1 VLRAIRCFNYQI
13 GKIAPVTVHDPD
25 EEQRSD
31 AVRSITGTDA
41 PIHRDDHTFAPGDAD
56 EDVMY
61 LKEGN
66 LNHVETTHI
75 DVRSSDLTINKPPNQ
90 DSMQCENS
98 SPRSSPDHDRFSPD
112 AHQTN

>member
-1 VLRAIRCFNYQI
+1 VALLNFHKKNDWGGYSVKVDSVSHQGLSSSPIVPGNQI

-41 PIHRDDHTFAPGDAD
+41 PIHRDDHTFPPGDAD
-56 EDVMY
+56 DDVMY

-66 LNHVETTHI
+66 LNHVETT
-75 DVRSSDLTINKPPNQ
+75 P
-90 DSMQCENS
+90 
-98 SPRSSPDHDRFSPD
+98 
-112 AHQTN
+112 AG